1 MTTLDINTLILSLS
15 KIKNFGRKKIFK
27 SISLIENLNSVSIN
41 EAYQVL
47 KIDNKIS
54 ETEFLSNYKES
65 EEDLK
70 KIKNG
75 KVEILNIFENDKF
88 SFFKNK
94 MFLNNNFEHSEF
106 PNQLF
111 LINKSNLNLNNK
123 KIFTVIGTR
132 NNSKESKEITEKIVN
147 YLVKKQII
155 IASGLA
161 KGIDTIAHQK
171 VVDLNGIGIAILG
184 NGLDSIYP
192 AENRD
197 LAKKILTNGI
207 LLSEYPF
214 GVKAERFR
222 LVERD
227 RIQAMMASDIVLI
240 ESKIDGG
247 SMHAIKWARKLNKRI
262 WCFDINASGNIDAI
276 KNGAIKFSNLEEF
289 ISSYNNEIK
298 QWNIT

>member
-1 MTTLDINTLILSLS
+1 MTTLNINTLILTLS

-27 SISLIENLNSVSIN
+27 SISLIENLNTLPLN
-41 EAYQVL
+41 EAYKAL
-47 KIDNKIS
+47 EIDTKIS
-54 ETEFLSNYKES
+54 EKEFLSNYKIS
-65 EEDLK
+65 KEDLK
-70 KIKNG
+70 KINNG
-75 KVEILNIFENDKF
+75 KVEVINIFENDKF
-88 SFFKNK
+88 NFFKNK
-94 MFLNNNFEHSEF
+94 MFLNNNFEQSEF

-111 LINKSNLNLNNK
+111 LINKTNLNLNNK

-132 NNSKESKEITEKIVN
+132 NNSKESKKITEKIVN

-171 VVDLNGIGIAILG
+171 VANLNGIGIAILG

-214 GVKAERFR
+214 GVKAEGFR

-227 RIQAMMASDIVLI
+227 RIQAMMASDVVLI

-247 SMHAIKWARKLNKRI
+247 SMHAIKWARKLNKRV
-262 WCFDINASGNIDAI
+262 WCFDINASGNIDTI

-298 QWNIT
+298 Q

>member
-27 SISLIENLNSVSIN
+27 SISLIENMNSVSLN
-41 EAYQVL
+41 EAYQGL
-47 KIDNKIS
+47 EIDNKIS

-75 KVEILNIFENDKF
+75 NVEILNIFENDKF
-88 SFFKNK
+88 SFFNNK
-94 MFLNNNFEHSEF
+94 IFLNNNFEHSEF

-197 LAKKILTNGI
+197 LAKKILNTGI

-227 RIQAMMASDIVLI
+227 RIQAMMASDIILI

-298 QWNIT
+298 Q

>member
-1 MTTLDINTLILSLS
+1 MTTLNINTLILTLS

-27 SISLIENLNSVSIN
+27 SMSLIENLNTLSLN
-41 EAYQVL
+41 EAYKTL
-47 KIDNKIS
+47 EIDTKIS
-54 ETEFLSNYKES
+54 ETEFLFNYKIS
-65 EEDLK
+65 EEDLR
-70 KIKNG
+70 KINNG
-75 KVEILNIFENDKF
+75 KVEVINIFENDKF
-88 SFFKNK
+88 NFFKNK

-111 LINKSNLNLNNK
+111 LINKTNLNLNNK

-171 VVDLNGIGIAILG
+171 VADLNGIGIAILG

-214 GVKAERFR
+214 GVKAEGFR

-247 SMHAIKWARKLNKRI
+247 SMHAIKWARKLNKRV
-262 WCFDINASGNIDAI
+262 WCFDINASGNIDTI

-289 ISSYNNEIK
+289 ISSYNNGIK
-298 QWNIT
+298 Q

>member
-27 SISLIENLNSVSIN
+27 SISLIENLNSVSLN
-41 EAYQVL
+41 EAYKAL
-47 KIDNKIS
+47 EIDTKIS
-54 ETEFLSNYKES
+54 ETEFLSNYKIS

-70 KIKNG
+70 KINNG
-75 KVEILNIFENDKF
+75 KVEVINIFENDKF
-88 SFFKNK
+88 NFFKNK
-94 MFLNNNFEHSEF
+94 MFLNNNFEQSEF

-111 LINKSNLNLNNK
+111 LINKTNLNLNNK

-171 VVDLNGIGIAILG
+171 VADLNGIGIAILG

-197 LAKKILTNGI
+197 LAKKILTKGI

-214 GVKAERFR
+214 GVKAEGFR

-227 RIQAMMASDIVLI
+227 IIQAMMASDIVLI
-240 ESKIDGG
+240 EIKIYCGIIH
-247 SMHAIKWARKLNKRI
+247 SIKLARKLNKIVRCI
-262 WCFDINASGNIDAI
+262 YINASGNIDTI

-298 QWNIT
+298 

>member
-1 MTTLDINTLILSLS
+1 MTTLNINTLILTLS

-27 SISLIENLNSVSIN
+27 SISLIENLNTLPLN
-41 EAYQVL
+41 EAYKAL
-47 KIDNKIS
+47 EIDTKIS
-54 ETEFLSNYKES
+54 EKEFLSNYKIS
-65 EEDLK
+65 KEDLK
-70 KIKNG
+70 KINNG
-75 KVEILNIFENDKF
+75 KVEVINIFENDKF
-88 SFFKNK
+88 NFFKNK
-94 MFLNNNFEHSEF
+94 MFLNNNFEQSEF

-111 LINKSNLNLNNK
+111 LINKTNLNLNNK

-171 VVDLNGIGIAILG
+171 VANLNGIGIAILG

-214 GVKAERFR
+214 GVKAEGFR

-227 RIQAMMASDIVLI
+227 RIQAMMASDVVLI

-247 SMHAIKWARKLNKRI
+247 SMHAIKWARKLNKRV
-262 WCFDINASGNIDAI
+262 WCFDINASGNIDTI

-298 QWNIT
+298 Q

>member
-1 MTTLDINTLILSLS
+1 MTTLNINTLIFSFS

-27 SISLIENLNSVSIN
+27 SISLIENLNSISLNKV
-41 EAYQVL
+41 YRGL
-47 KIDNKIS
+47 KIDTKIS
-54 ETEFLSNYKES
+54 ETEFLSNYEES
-65 EEDLK
+65 GKDLK
-70 KIKNG
+70 KIING
-75 KVEILNIFENDKF
+75 NVEILNIFENDKF
-88 SFFKNK
+88 NFFNNK
-94 MFLNNNFEHSEF
+94 IFLNNNFEQSEF

-132 NNSKESKEITEKIVN
+132 NNSIASKDITEKIVN
-147 YLVKKQII
+147 YLVKKQVI

-171 VVDLNGIGIAILG
+171 VVDLNGTGIAILG

-192 AENRD
+192 SENRD
-197 LAKKILTNGI
+197 LAKRILINGI

-214 GVKAERFR
+214 GVKAEGFR

-227 RIQAMMASDIVLI
+227 RIQAMIASDIVLI
-240 ESKIDGG
+240 ESEIDGG
-247 SMHAIKWARKLNKRI
+247 SMHAIKWAKKLNKRI
-262 WCFDINASGNIDAI
+262 WCFDINTSGNIDAI

-289 ISSYNNEIK
+289 INNFNNEIK
-298 QWNIT
+298 

>member
-1 MTTLDINTLILSLS
+1 MTKLNINTLILSLS

-27 SISLIENLNSVSIN
+27 SISLIENLNSISLNKV
-41 EAYQVL
+41 YRGL
-47 KIDNKIS
+47 KIDTKIS
-54 ETEFLSNYKES
+54 ETEFLSNYEES
-65 EEDLK
+65 EKDLK
-70 KIKNG
+70 KIING
-75 KVEILNIFENDKF
+75 NVKILNIFENDKF
-88 SFFKNK
+88 NFFNNK
-94 MFLNNNFEHSEF
+94 IFLNNNFEQSEF

-132 NNSKESKEITEKIVN
+132 NNSIASKDITEKIVN
-147 YLVKKQII
+147 YLVKKQVI

-171 VVDLNGIGIAILG
+171 VVDLNGTGIAILG

-192 AENRD
+192 SENRD
-197 LAKKILTNGI
+197 LAKRILINGI

-214 GVKAERFR
+214 GVKAEGFR

-227 RIQAMMASDIVLI
+227 RIQAMIASDIVLI
-240 ESKIDGG
+240 ESEIDGG
-247 SMHAIKWARKLNKRI
+247 SMHAIKWAKKLNKRI
-262 WCFDINASGNIDAI
+262 WCFDINTSGNIDAI

-289 ISSYNNEIK
+289 INNFNNEIK
-298 QWNIT
+298 